1 MSPNIHDQ
9 LKICLC
15 DLSFVCLFDSPK
27 KKKKKKKKK
36 KNLYVFFLMINKLKL
51 DFRNS

>member
-27 KKKKKKKKK
+27 KTKKKKKKQKK
-36 KNLYVFFLMINKLKL
+36 TFMFS
-51 DFRNS
+51 F

>member
-27 KKKKKKKKK
+27 KTKKKK

>member
-27 KKKKKKKKK
+27 KTKKKKKKKK
-36 KNLYVFFLMINKLKL
+36 PLCFLFNDKQAET
-51 DFRNS
+51 